1 MGHAVPSAEQAGGC
15 TRATLD
21 EALPWTLVGAGPAPA
36 AAAWTLLPQER
47 TQACSAEGTACPM
60 NTTCCKLEYG
70 AQACCPLPNAT
81 CCGDVEGHCCPG
93 DRECDL
99 TSMTCLSRNNVSNT
113 LLALRAPMADLAAV
127 PASPTLRGLATDEI
141 LCRLVDVNFV
151 CPASAQCCADPRE
164 TLLRGTSAD
173 AALRAG
179 CCDSQGV
186 AIADPWFM

>member
-1 MGHAVPSAEQAGGC
+1 
-15 TRATLD
+15 
-21 EALPWTLVGAGPAPA
+21 
-36 AAAWTLLPQER
+36 
-47 TQACSAEGTACPM
+47 
-60 NTTCCKLEYG
+60 
-70 AQACCPLPNAT
+70 
-81 CCGDVEGHCCPG
+81 
-93 DRECDL
+93 
-99 TSMTCLSRNNVSNT
+99 MTCLSRNNVSNT